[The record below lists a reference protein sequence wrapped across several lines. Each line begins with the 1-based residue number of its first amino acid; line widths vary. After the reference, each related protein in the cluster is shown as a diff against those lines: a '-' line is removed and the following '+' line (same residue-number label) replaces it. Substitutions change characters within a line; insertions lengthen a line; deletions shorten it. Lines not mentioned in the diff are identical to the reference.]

1 MSKYVHNES
10 SFYNGISQ
18 QNPELRLETQVEDAV
33 NTKLSVANGVEKRP
47 SAGLLLEEAGEFEL
61 NCKGHE
67 LELDDDN
74 QFIMVFNSNTAN
86 KPHTAYSTLG
96 VAHKIITQDANV
108 DLYLGFSAGTF
119 NPDKDLR
126 LTTVLSTTLITNKN
140 VSVGMWS
147 GVGTGLTTA
156 KYLYFRNGVQQVT
169 REVDVGG
176 SIWSSAKETAN
187 DTEVLVDDFMTFLGS
202 TAGYTGTRISDSI
215 VKVVK
220 DDGGA
225 FVMSAT
231 DSYSDTTMKVAPV
244 AGTELEALPP
254 KAEDDEII
262 KIIAEDSSDASYYLQ
277 YDSTS
282 DAWFE
287 TVLPGTETDFN
298 ETTMPHKIE
307 FLEDTDGS
315 TTGTI
320 GEFYFYV
327 SPITWAP
334 RTTGDV
340 DNSPNP
346 SFVGKT
352 VNDIF
357 FFKNRLGLVST
368 DTVICSAVDDIYNFW
383 PKTVKEVL
391 DDDPVDLSISTT
403 RNVTLEYAEVFPD
416 SMAIIGNN
424 TQYSLHSDGKP
435 FTNTNATMDVTT
447 SYEVSPL
454 VKPKSVGSSLYMV
467 VPRDSYS
474 AVREYAVIPD
484 TLVTDAVDIT
494 GHVPRFIPE
503 SVKQIATD
511 NSLGHVFLLDKEL
524 SDGKYTLWNY
534 SFYWQGNEKVQS
546 AWSKWDFWFQPKAM
560 GIFNSALY
568 LVGSEATETGMQTI
582 MVKLRLETNTIEVLD
597 YLNPE
602 PLVDRLQLFPDSV
615 VTSVGTNSTVLE
627 VGQALYN
634 SVDYIDPNDL
644 VLVDRMSGA
653 SGSYTLRYEQG
664 GRYFLQFDFNVI
676 SKFNF
681 FLNNNSTLVG
691 AHKIGGI
698 S

>member
-1 MSKYVHNES
+1 MSKYVQNEN

-18 QNPELRLETQVEDAV
+18 QNPELRLDTQVEDAV
-33 NTKLSVANGVEKRP
+33 NTKLSVASGVEKRP
-47 SAGLLLEEAGEFEL
+47 SASLLLEEADAFAI

-67 LELDDDN
+67 LELNEDN
-74 QFIMVFNSNTAN
+74 QFIMVFNSDTAN
-86 KPHTAYSTLG
+86 KPHTAYSTKG
-96 VAHKIITQDANV
+96 TIHKIIAQDGAV
-108 DLYLGFSAGTF
+108 DAYIETASGTF

-126 LTTVLSTTLITNKN
+126 LTTVLDTTIITNKN
-140 VSVGMWS
+140 VVVEMEA
-147 GVGTGLTTA
+147 GVGSGLSTA
-156 KYLYFRNGVQQVT
+156 KYLYFNNGVQQVT
-169 REVDVGG
+169 RKVAVDVH
-176 SIWSSAKETAN
+176 IWDSAKKTNN

-202 TAGYTGTRISDSI
+202 TAGYTGTRIGDSV
-215 VKVVK
+215 VKVTK

-225 FVMSAT
+225 FNMSAT
-231 DSYSDTTMKVAPV
+231 DSYSDTTMKIAPV
-244 AGTELEALPP
+244 AGAELEALPP
-254 KAEDDEII
+254 KALNDEII

-277 YDSTS
+277 YDATS
-282 DAWFE
+282 ASWFE

-307 FLEDTDGS
+307 FLQDTDGS
-315 TTGTI
+315 VTGTI

-391 DDDPVDLSISTT
+391 DDDPVDLSIATT

-435 FTNTNATMDVTT
+435 FTNANATMDVTT

-494 GHVPRFIPE
+494 GHVPRLIPE

-560 GIFNSALY
+560 GVFNSALY
-568 LVGSEATETGMQTI
+568 IVGSEATETGMKTI
-582 MVKLRLETNTIEVLD
+582 MVKLRLETNTIEVLN

-602 PLVDRLQLFPDSV
+602 PLVDRLQLFPDSAITPV
-615 VTSVGTNSTVLE
+615 DSTSTLLE
-627 VGQALYN
+627 VDQELYD
-634 SVDYIDPNDL
+634 SVDYIDPADL
-644 VLVDRMSGA
+644 VLVDRLSGA
-653 SGSYTLRYEQG
+653 SGSYVLRYEQG

-681 FLNNNSTLVG
+681 FLNDNSTLVG

>member
-47 SAGLLLEEAGEFEL
+47 SAGLLLEEAEEFEA

-67 LELDDDN
+67 LELNDDN
-74 QFIMVFNSNTAN
+74 QFIMVFNSNTVN

-108 DLYLGFSAGTF
+108 DTYLGFSAGTF

-140 VSVGMWS
+140 VKVIMWPGS
-147 GVGTGLTTA
+147 GIGLTTN
-156 KYLYFRNGVQQVT
+156 KYLYFRNGVQQVA

-176 SIWSSAKETAN
+176 NIWSSAKKTNN
-187 DTEVLVDDFMTFLGS
+187 DTQVLVDDFMTFLGS

-287 TVLPGTETDFN
+287 TVLPGTDPYFN
-298 ETTMPHKIE
+298 DTTMPHKIE

-315 TTGTI
+315 VTGTT

-327 SPITWAP
+327 SRIVWAS

-346 SFVGKT
+346 SFVDKT
-352 VNDIF
+352 INDIF
-357 FFKNRLGLVST
+357 FFKNRLGFVST

-383 PKTVKEVL
+383 PRTVKEVL
-391 DDDPVDLSISTT
+391 DDDPVDLSIATT

-503 SVKQIATD
+503 SIKQITTD
-511 NSLGHVFLLDKEL
+511 NSLGHVFLIDKEL
-524 SDGKYTLWNY
+524 SEGKYTIWNY

-560 GIFNSALY
+560 GVFNSNLY
-568 LVGSEATETGMQTI
+568 VIGTETRNNDKFTV
-582 MVKLRLETNTIEVLD
+582 MVKLRLETDSIELNN

-602 PLVDRLQLFPDSV
+602 PLIDRLELYPETSVGPIDVGAVKVLVDQNTYDNVDFFEPQDLVIVDRLSGNMGAY
-615 VTSVGTNSTVLE
+615 TSKFIEDGDYYLAFDLDT
-627 VGQALYN
+627 LYN
-634 SVDYIDPNDL
+634 
-644 VLVDRMSGA
+644 
-653 SGSYTLRYEQG
+653 
-664 GRYFLQFDFNVI
+664 
-676 SKFNF
+676 FNF
-681 FLNNNSTLVG
+681 NLKYNFNLIG

-698 S
+698 E